1 MELRRLCAR
10 GFKAIDGCIDLGG
23 STLIY
28 GPPNSGKTSY
38 LEALSMLMQSR
49 GEQWI
54 LFEGPLLIVHEAEDV
69 HRGGD
74 MAAPFTVEAHWDL
87 GDVAYGYSYTY
98 ATKGGYV
105 EQSVYKDFKPL
116 LRIAKRDQKGVVLY
130 PEGIN
135 VELCTAPYAVL
146 NEDVLIPCGP
156 VDDERFREAERA
168 LLRLRVDL
176 KDAYY
181 FISGRRLAA
190 WKYTY
195 ETHVDLLPATSVG
208 PEGQYTA
215 HQISRILT
223 QPQFEPLR
231 DALYGLLKVA
241 RIEDVRVGLV
251 STGRIAMY
259 VKSNGMWTNA
269 YNVGNF
275 AKSTL
280 PVLVQLI
287 LANEGSIV
295 AIDDVDL
302 AVPDGLAEEVV
313 SAYMDLARRKKL
325 QLVMAAKSH
334 SFKKAAERLGLH
346 AVEIG

>member
-1 MELRRLCAR
+1 MELRRLCAHN
-10 GFKAIDGCIDLGG
+10 FKAVDGCMDIEG
-23 STLIY
+23 SVLIY
-28 GPPNSGKTSY
+28 GPPNSGKTTY

-74 MAAPFTVEAHWDL
+74 TATPFTIEAHWDL
-87 GDVAYGYSYTY
+87 GDVIYGYSYAY

-105 EQSVYKDFKPL
+105 EQAVYRDFKPL

-130 PEGIN
+130 PEGID

-156 VDDERFREAERA
+156 IDDERFKEAERA

-231 DALYGLLKVA
+231 DDLYGLLRAA

-259 VKSNGMWTNA
+259 VKSRGTWTNA

-275 AKSTL
+275 AKAVL

-287 LANEGSIV
+287 LANEGSII

-302 AVPDGLAEEVV
+302 AVPDALAEEVIA
-313 SAYMDLARRKKL
+313 AYMGLAKRKKL
-325 QLVMAAKSH
+325 QLVMTAKSE
-334 SFKKAAERLGLH
+334 SFKRAAERLGLH
-346 AVEIG
+346 LVEIK